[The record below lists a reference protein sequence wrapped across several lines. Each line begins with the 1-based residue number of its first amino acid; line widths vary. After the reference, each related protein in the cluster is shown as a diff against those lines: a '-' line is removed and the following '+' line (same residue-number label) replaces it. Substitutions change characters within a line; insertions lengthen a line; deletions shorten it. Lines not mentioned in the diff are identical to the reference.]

1 MNYSKHCDLCENRK
15 TSLKNGLTCK
25 LTNRKPEFEK
35 TCSKIMLREK
45 FQEKLELINLE
56 LKNIKKRKPSIH
68 LNFYV
73 FITIGFLLIIGGVYL
88 INSTQESIYS
98 LKLTFL
104 IIGSGITF
112 LGIAYNK
119 LNKYRKRLRNA
130 ENDKLE
136 IDELLKQYE
145 IEYRTNF
152 DFKKNIHGIQEL
164 IIELEFI
171 NWVKKRTTTPYKI
184 YA

>member
-1 MNYSKHCDLCENRK
+1 MTYSKHCDLCENKK
-15 TSLKNGLTCK
+15 TSLKNGLTCG

-35 TCSKIMLREK
+35 TCPKIKLREK
-45 FQEKLELINLE
+45 FQEKLEIINIE
-56 LKNIKKRKPSIH
+56 LKNINKDKNSIH
-68 LNFYV
+68 INFYF

-88 INSTQESIYS
+88 IKSTQESIYS
-98 LKLTFL
+98 LKITFL
-104 IIGSGITF
+104 IIGGGITF

-130 ENDKLE
+130 EYDKYE
-136 IDELLKQYE
+136 IDELLKQYG
-145 IEYRTNF
+145 IEYKTNF
-152 DFKKNIHGIQEL
+152 DFKENIHGIQEI

-171 NWVKKRTTTPYKI
+171 NWIKKRTTTPYKI